1 MKRQI
6 DVEIVLQEA
15 PLTVIIFGQT
25 SASDHNKQM
34 TTLTKDNFW
43 VADCNDAKLCL

>member
-15 PLTVIIFGQT
+15 PLIVIIFGQNT
-25 SASDHNKQM
+25 SDHNKQM
-34 TTLTKDNFW
+34 ITLT
-43 VADCNDAKLCL
+43 